1 MKDFSV
7 GSNEHKAVMFKYRS
21 EQQELEHQRHV
32 LEDLEFQMFEATDSV
47 THLFLFTEYKFYSV
61 VA

>member
-7 GSNEHKAVMFKYRS
+7 DSDEQKAVMLKYRS

-47 THLFLFTEYKFYSV
+47 THLFLFTE
-61 VA
+61 

>member
-21 EQQELEHQRHV
+21 EQQGLEHQRHV

-47 THLFLFTEYKFYSV
+47 THLSLFTE
-61 VA
+61 